1 MIGIAKYRKY
11 WVEMGDRLG
20 DFDVT
25 LFARTEEELA
35 RKIKDVEDGALILV
49 AVVPSSDTIAL
60 DLDAISEIETGIIYS
75 LVKVSRNNQDM
86 WDEVN
91 AMEKSQLQING
102 IKNMLMWDATHCES
116 EWHQMISR
124 INFNKMHTDP
134 EYNVYGCDGYSL
146 SFQLFTPGF
155 NF

>member
-1 MIGIAKYRKY
+1 MIGIANYRKY

-20 DFDVT
+20 DIDVT

-35 RKIKDVEDGALILV
+35 RKIKDIEDGALILV
-49 AVVPSSDTIAL
+49 AVVPSADTIAL

-86 WDEVN
+86 LDEVN

-102 IKNMLMWDATHCES
+102 IKKMLLWDATHCES
-116 EWHQMISR
+116 EWHQLISR

-155 NF
+155 NY